1 MEQMSSFEAIL
12 FPSDGRLPHM
22 VRTVVVDIGT
32 PLTITTR
39 SQVSLTTSPL
49 RMPHP
54 EEFMDYIAKGLGS
67 RAWRYQLVEALD
79 GMHRKFT
86 HPYII
91 FYPTVSQDGLPF
103 PINNLLREIQG
114 PLFREEVAWR
124 GNIIIAK
131 YRDEPFSSMTNV
143 SIADFPILKNYL
155 MTHGSPVYC

>member
-1 MEQMSSFEAIL
+1 MSSFEAIL

-22 VRTVVVDIGT
+22 V
-32 PLTITTR
+32 
-39 SQVSLTTSPL
+39 SLTTSPTTMSAHHSSFTLSPL

-103 PINNLLREIQG
+103 PINNLLCEIQG